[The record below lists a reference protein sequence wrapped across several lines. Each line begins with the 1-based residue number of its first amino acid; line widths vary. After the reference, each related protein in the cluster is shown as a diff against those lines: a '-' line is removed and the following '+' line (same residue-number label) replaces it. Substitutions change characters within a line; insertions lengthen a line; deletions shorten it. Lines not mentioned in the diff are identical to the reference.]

1 MNYAKQA
8 LRGSYWFERLTPQRN
23 ENDPGVC
30 VTEESLSQ
38 FLDSCHRRGVS
49 ELTMRCYGKYIRA
62 LYEYLPKDKVIHYG
76 TLEEWRSALVES
88 GYVNS
93 TVNSYLSVAN
103 VYLDFIGRRE
113 YQLPDRL
120 KTTMEEQPELSR
132 EEYLRMLDAARRC
145 GKERDYLLIK
155 LFATVEMNVRELP
168 RLTVEAIKS
177 GKVATEWNRV
187 KRVIYFPEI
196 LQKELLA
203 FAKRKGIESGPI
215 FLTTREG
222 RPMNRAYVTRI
233 IRAICPTA
241 DVAENKGST
250 RCLQKLYQSTRASLE
265 SNISLLVDQAHE
277 RLLEKEQLEIGWEEI
292 Q

>member
-1 MNYAKQA
+1 MK
-8 LRGSYWFERLTPQRN
+8 
-23 ENDPGVC
+23 
-30 VTEESLSQ
+30 
-38 FLDSCHRRGVS
+38 
-49 ELTMRCYGKYIRA
+49 A
-62 LYEYLPKDKVIHYG
+62 LYEYLPEDKVIHYG
-76 TLEEWRSALVES
+76 TLEEWRNTLVES

-93 TVNSYLSVAN
+93 TVNSFLSVAN
-103 VYLDFIGRRE
+103 VYLDFVGRRE

-132 EEYLRMLDAARRC
+132 QEYLRMLDAARRC

-168 RLTVEAIKS
+168 KLTVEAIKS

-187 KRVIYFPEI
+187 KRVIYLPEV

-203 FAKRKGIESGPI
+203 FARRKGIESGPV

-222 RPMNRAYVTRI
+222 RPMNRAYVTRM
-233 IRAICPTA
+233 IRAICPVA
-241 DVAENKGST
+241 GVAEDKGST
-250 RCLQKLYQSTRASLE
+250 RCLQKLYRATRAGFE
-265 SNISLLVDQAHE
+265 SNISLLVEQAHN
-277 RLLEKEQLEIGWEEI
+277 RLLEQEQLEIGWEEI